1 MFLNMC
7 PNKIFE
13 NETVIIIIGCI
24 CAGTVT
30 SLNFASFICK
40 RGIKKVFLSCNCYI
54 FKCELVFLLT
64 RESPH
69 S

>member
-1 MFLNMC
+1 MFVNLC

-13 NETVIIIIGCI
+13 NGTVIIIIGCI

-40 RGIKKVFLSCNCYI
+40 RGIKKVF
-54 FKCELVFLLT
+54 FVM
-64 RESPH
+64 
-69 S
+69 